1 MILNWSLGLAPQT
14 RAKMHTHQM
23 PPSSLKANMSTSPAS
38 SATSPSAAAP
48 EGAPRKR
55 RPPRRVQVTRVQALS
70 PLMRRITLQGAELEG
85 FEVND
90 PASYMK
96 LIFPEPGQTEP
107 DRPLPDGP
115 RAKSMRTYTPLAVR
129 ADSHEVDVD
138 FVLHGDGP
146 ASTWAAQAQPGQ
158 VLYLMGPGPG
168 YKLVLDA
175 PAHFLIGD
183 DSALPAFETILA
195 ALPES
200 AQARVLVE
208 VVEAAEERPLLS
220 AAKVD
225 AQWVARG
232 AENTQAGS
240 ALEAALR
247 KAGPPAPGTRIYLA
261 CEAAAMRRIR
271 QLLIEELGVERSR
284 IVGRGYWKLGTVNHP
299 DHDYGED

>member
-1 MILNWSLGLAPQT
+1 
-14 RAKMHTHQM
+14 
-23 PPSSLKANMSTSPAS
+23 MSTLPA
-38 SATSPSAAAP
+38 SPSAPAP
-48 EGAPRKR
+48 EAAPRKR
-55 RPPRRVQVTRVQALS
+55 RPPRRVQVTRVQTLS
-70 PLMRRITLQGAELEG
+70 PLMRRITLRGAELEG

-115 RAKSMRTYTPLAVR
+115 RPKSMRTYTPLAVR
-129 ADSHEVDVD
+129 ADVHEVDVD

-146 ASTWAAQAQPGQ
+146 ASTWAAQAQAGQ

-168 YKLVLDA
+168 YKLALDA
-175 PAHFLIGD
+175 PSHFLIGD

-195 ALPES
+195 ALPAS
-200 AQARVLVE
+200 AQAQLLVE
-208 VVEAAEERPLLS
+208 VVDAAEERLLQS

-225 AQWVARG
+225 TRWVARG
-232 AENTQAGS
+232 TDNTQAGS

-247 KAGPPAPGTRIYLA
+247 KNGAPTADARIYLA
-261 CEAAAMRRIR
+261 CEAAAMRGIR
-271 QLLIEELGVERSR
+271 RLLIEELGVDRSR